1 MITTFSRAAR
11 LRSTVTRVFCH
22 SLSLQCK
29 ARDPA
34 TAAIWET
41 SGRCVE
47 LSGRQTLNPIGLA
60 TPGCAQGA
68 LTSFLQQGRRV
79 RQSLATLDSLS
90 APFFRALEGAL
101 AARRTPHSILV
112 SIAFG

>member
-47 LSGRQTLNPIGLA
+47 LPGRQTLNPIGLA
-60 TPGCAQGA
+60 APACAQGA
-68 LTSFLQQGRRV
+68 LTSFLQQGGRV
-79 RQSLATLDSLS
+79 RQSLRPWIRFPPPS
-90 APFFRALEGAL
+90 FAL
-101 AARRTPHSILV
+101 
-112 SIAFG
+112 